1 VAVASVATIDPLSSS
16 TPRLRPGER
25 PAWWDA
31 RADQT
36 QFEAW
41 RAAARD
47 ASLSVDVWIAL
58 LLEFDLVLSDLQG
71 LDDPVGLLERA
82 THGGGLHRLGSWTEL
97 RKWLEGTAVATTGVD
112 ELPEL
117 LVPERI
123 AARLTPGLE
132 LAGRLRPRYFELARA
147 CDRCAALQG
156 RTMES
161 WALQTALQQAE
172 IR

>member
-1 VAVASVATIDPLSSS
+1 VSPVATIDLPSSNA
-16 TPRLRPGER
+16 PRLRPGER

-31 RADQT
+31 RADRT
-36 QFEAW
+36 QFGAW

-47 ASLSVDVWIAL
+47 AHLSVDVWISL
-58 LLEFDLVLSDLQG
+58 LLEFGLVLSDLRG
-71 LDDPVGLLERA
+71 IGDPIGLLEQA
-82 THGGGLHRLGSWTEL
+82 THEGGLHHLGSWTEL
-97 RKWLEGTAVATTGVD
+97 RKWLEEEAVVTASVD

-117 LVPERI
+117 LIPERI

-132 LAGRLRPRYFELARA
+132 LAGRLRPCYFDLARA

-161 WALQTALQQAE
+161 WALRAALRQAE

>member
-1 VAVASVATIDPLSSS
+1 VPPVAAIDLPSSNA
-16 TPRLRPGER
+16 PRIRPGER

-31 RADQT
+31 RADRT
-36 QFEAW
+36 QFGAW
-41 RAAARD
+41 RAAAED
-47 ASLSVDVWIAL
+47 AHLSVDAWISL
-58 LLEFDLVLSDLQG
+58 LLEFGLVLSDLQDLEDPIG
-71 LDDPVGLLERA
+71 LMEMA
-82 THGGGLHRLGSWTEL
+82 TQEEGLHRLGSWTEL
-97 RKWLEGTAVATTGVD
+97 RKWLAEEAVVRANVD

-117 LVPERI
+117 LIPERI

-132 LAGRLRPRYFELARA
+132 LAGRLEPRHFELAKA

-161 WALQTALQQAE
+161 WALRAALRQAE

>member
-1 VAVASVATIDPLSSS
+1 MASVATIDPPSSS
-16 TPRLRPGER
+16 ALRLRPGER

-31 RADQT
+31 RTDRA
-36 QFEAW
+36 QFEVW
-41 RAAARD
+41 RAAAGD
-47 ASLSVDVWIAL
+47 ANLSVDVWMSL

-71 LDDPVGLLERA
+71 LDDPIGLLERA
-82 THGGGLHRLGSWTEL
+82 TQEGDLHRLGPWTEL
-97 RKWLEGTAVATTGVD
+97 RNWLEGAAIASTGAD

-132 LAGRLRPRYFELARA
+132 LSSRLRPRYFELARA

-161 WALQTALQQAE
+161 WALQTALQRAE
-172 IR
+172 TL

>member
-1 VAVASVATIDPLSSS
+1 MASVATIDPPSSRE
-16 TPRLRPGER
+16 PRLRPGER

-31 RADQT
+31 RADRT

-41 RAAARD
+41 RAAAGD
-47 ASLSVDVWIAL
+47 ANLSVDVWIAL
-58 LLEFDLVLSDLQG
+58 LLEFDLVLSDLQC

-82 THGGGLHRLGSWTEL
+82 THGSGMHHLGPWTEL
-97 RKWLEGTAVATTGVD
+97 RNWLEGASIASTGGD

-132 LAGRLRPRYFELARA
+132 LAGRLRPRYLELARA

-161 WALQTALQQAE
+161 WALQAALQQAE
-172 IR
+172 IC